1 MADEEDRALQD
12 SLPLRGVVL
21 CCTSLSQDAR
31 SRLPGIAEQMGAV
44 HKLDLTSD
52 VTHLIVGNV
61 NTAKYKYVAK
71 ERQDMRVLKAE
82 WVEAVRNSWTE
93 GGQVDVAAL
102 EDEYRLGAFFGLK
115 ICVTGF
121 DNLEQREQIS
131 DRIVEE
137 GAEYHGD
144 LTKAVTHLI
153 AAVPQGAKYIH
164 AKNWKTPI
172 VSFKWFEDS
181 VRRGMALDESL
192 YDPTLPSTE
201 QGRGAMAVKEART
214 SVGKRPREAESQ
226 TTDDASKRKL
236 RRTASSRLHSQ
247 SQDMWN
253 DISSREGTTAP
264 SESDQ
269 WKDDG
274 EASIKQHPMLES
286 VHVRRSDVFPT
297 ESLGASSGMFAGRH
311 ILVRGFP
318 RDRSQRL
325 QEFLEPN
332 GASIVHSVNE
342 LDRASRLPFF
352 KSRLLLVPHTFEGSA
367 MEVPDVPP
375 GTEIVSEWWLER
387 CIQGKDFH
395 EPSAHILFRPLTEA
409 KVAGFADLRICITG
423 FPVVDFRQTA
433 LAIKLMGATYEE
445 DLSPSISVLVSGGDV
460 VKKEKSWYATKHN
473 IKIVTRDWL
482 WVCLASRQI
491 AKFEPFIVDA
501 LRVDAKDDASDAASS
516 TRSNRIPRQEMERV
530 RKDDAGSKRLSGTR
544 RKHATSS
551 LAFKATSPVVDR
563 SATKQGPFIL
573 EDDEQDDEPAEVIA
587 DNMSPPALE
596 SARPEPL
603 QVLSPNASPRK
614 AGSQSKLIEPTM
626 SGDDEN
632 APETSMTLDEI
643 QTDEK
648 IDEPKQPLL
657 KPHEDLRADLAALI
671 HRPPSAR
678 PASVASDIPQKRKS
692 RKLGRSTSSMA
703 NRTFTGSAQSA
714 SSLLREETDPSGE
727 HPPTSLAT
735 EAELPLGTQLGYE
748 TADAEAH
755 RVMMER
761 KMKVSLQ
768 DSSSGKRVASV
779 GMIKDSF
786 AGGEAAVGGR
796 VRVRNRVK

>member
-12 SLPLRGVVL
+12 SLSLRGVVL
-21 CCTSLSQDAR
+21 CCTSLPQDAR

-71 ERQDMRVLKAE
+71 ERQDMRVLKPE
-82 WVEAVRNSWTE
+82 WIEAVRDSWTE

-153 AAVPQGAKYIH
+153 AAVPQGAKYTH

-214 SVGKRPREAESQ
+214 SLGKRSREDESQ
-226 TTDDASKRKL
+226 TTDNASKPKL

-253 DISSREGTTAP
+253 DISSRGGTNAP

-269 WKDDG
+269 WKDS
-274 EASIKQHPMLES
+274 EASINQRPTVES

-297 ESLGASSGMFAGRH
+297 ESVSAPDGMFAGRY
-311 ILVRGFP
+311 ILIRGFP

-325 QEFLEPN
+325 QEFLKPN

-342 LDRASRLPFF
+342 LERASRLPFF
-352 KSRLLLVPHTFEGSA
+352 KSRLLLMPHASEGSA
-367 MEVPDVPP
+367 MVIPDVPP

-387 CIQGKDFH
+387 CIQGKVFH

-445 DLSPSISVLVSGGDV
+445 DLSPSISVLVSGADV
-460 VKKEKSWYATKHN
+460 VKKEKAWYAAKHN

-482 WVCLASRQI
+482 WACLASKQM

-501 LRVDAKDDASDAASS
+501 LRADAKDDASDAASS
-516 TRSNRIPRQEMERV
+516 SRSNRMPRQEMERV

-551 LAFKATSPVVDR
+551 LAFKATSPVADR

-587 DNMSPPALE
+587 HNMSPSALE

-603 QVLSPNASPRK
+603 QALSTNASPRK
-614 AGSQSKLIEPTM
+614 AGSQSKLVEPTV

-632 APETSMTLDEI
+632 APEASMTLDEI

-648 IDEPKQPLL
+648 IDEPQQPIL

-678 PASVASDIPQKRKS
+678 PTSAVSDVPQKRKS

-703 NRTFTGSAQSA
+703 NRTFSGSAQSA
-714 SSLLREETDPSGE
+714 SSLLREETNPSGE

-735 EAELPLGTQLGYE
+735 EVQLPPGTQLGYE

-786 AGGEAAVGGR
+786 AGGEAAVGSR
-796 VRVRNRVK
+796 VRVRTRAK

>member
-1 MADEEDRALQD
+1 
-12 SLPLRGVVL
+12 
-21 CCTSLSQDAR
+21 
-31 SRLPGIAEQMGAV
+31 MGAV

-52 VTHLIVGNV
+52 VTHLIVGSV
-61 NTAKYKYVAK
+61 NTPKYKYVAK
-71 ERQDMRVLKAE
+71 ERQDMRVLKPE
-82 WVEAVRNSWTE
+82 WIEAVRDSWTE
-93 GGQVDVAAL
+93 GGEVDVAAL

-153 AAVPQGAKYIH
+153 AAVPRGAKYTH

-181 VRRGMALDESL
+181 VKRGMALDESL
-192 YDPTLPSTE
+192 YDPTIASSQ
-201 QGRGAMAVKEART
+201 QGRGAVVVKESRA
-214 SVGKRPREAESQ
+214 SLGKRSREDESQ

-253 DISSREGTTAP
+253 DISSREGTTVP

-269 WKDDG
+269 WKDES
-274 EASIKQHPMLES
+274 EASIKQRPTLES

-297 ESLGASSGMFAGRH
+297 ESVSVPEGIFTGRYVL
-311 ILVRGFP
+311 IRGFP
-318 RDRSQRL
+318 RDRSRRL

-352 KSRLLLVPHTFEGSA
+352 KSRMLLMPHTYEGST

-387 CIQGKDFH
+387 CIQGKAFL
-395 EPSAHILFRPLTEA
+395 EPSAHILFRPLTDA
-409 KVAGFADLRICITG
+409 KVAGFFDLKICITG
-423 FPVVDFRQTA
+423 FAVVDFRQTA
-433 LAIKLMGATYEE
+433 LAIKLMGAQYEE
-445 DLSPSISVLVSGGDV
+445 ELVPSISVLVSGGDV
-460 VKKEKSWYATKHN
+460 VKKEKAWYAAKHN

-482 WVCLASRQI
+482 WASLASKQI
-491 AKFEPFIVDA
+491 AKYEPFIVDTPPTDA
-501 LRVDAKDDASDAASS
+501 RNKSERSESPAADRLPRQEVERVRRDDAS
-516 TRSNRIPRQEMERV
+516 T
-530 RKDDAGSKRLSGTR
+530 KRLSGTR
-544 RKHATSS
+544 RKHATS
-551 LAFKATSPVVDR
+551 LLTLKATSPVADR
-563 SATKQGPFIL
+563 AAIKRGPFIL
-573 EDDEQDDEPAEVIA
+573 EDDEQDDEPGEIVA
-587 DNMSPPALE
+587 DAISPPAPE
-596 SARPEPL
+596 PARPEPL

-614 AGSQSKLIEPTM
+614 TGSQGRLLEEAMPE
-626 SGDDEN
+626 DDEN
-632 APETSMTLDEI
+632 APETSVVMDDLQAEATVDAP
-643 QTDEK
+643 QHPPT
-648 IDEPKQPLL
+648 
-657 KPHEDLRADLAALI
+657 KPQEDFRADLAALI

-678 PASVASDIPQKRKS
+678 PANATPDIPQKRKS

-703 NRTFTGSAQSA
+703 NRTFSGSAQSG
-714 SSLLREETDPSGE
+714 SSLLREETDPEDHSS
-727 HPPTSLAT
+727 TSFAT
-735 EAELPLGTQLGYE
+735 ETELPPGTQLGYE

-755 RVMMER
+755 RLMMEKR
-761 KMKVSLQ
+761 MKVSLQ
-768 DSSSGKRVASV
+768 DSGSGKRVASV

-796 VRVRNRVK
+796 VRARNRTK